1 MLPLLL
7 LSSLASL
14 SVAIPLQPRSVKWAP
29 CRDIKLNTT
38 WTYDCGTL
46 NVPLDYGPTPKRT
59 VNTTGTIDLQ
69 FVRIPAAEQPSKGS
83 VFFNFGGPGFPA
95 RNTLVGSG
103 AKFLAAT
110 GGEYDLVT
118 FDPRGTGTTI
128 PFNCTSDPTELFS
141 LSDGFTVGTV
151 SEVDGSNFAHAK
163 HVASI
168 CAAYHQ
174 DIGPF
179 IGTSDFVND
188 LISAVDAIE
197 DDKMLRFWGISYGTT
212 VGATVAAMYPER
224 IDRIVLDAVQNIHEY
239 YNSPAT
245 YQQWEGSDKTFS
257 GIWSTC
263 FDAGPELCPLSAS
276 FDNAVELEN
285 AVWDLANSL
294 KQHPINAGAN
304 ESVVVDYP
312 KMRSFIAQN
321 LYSTGGWPS
330 AVAIIQLLLEG
341 ETGDDLLA
349 ILDTIFTNSPAEG
362 LPEALAS
369 TALLGIQCSDAKSRS
384 DTLEELQPALDRL
397 RNTSRVM
404 GDISSL
410 TAMSCATWKFDN
422 KYRYD
427 GEWANLTTHHP
438 MMLVANT
445 FDGHTPPQSAY
456 NTSAVF
462 EDSVVLEINGY
473 GHSSANLVSKCATQH
488 LATYFV
494 NGTLP
499 EPHTMCQVDLLP
511 YHPAPSA

>member
-7 LSSLASL
+7 LSSFACLA
-14 SVAIPLQPRSVKWAP
+14 AAGPLHPRTVKWGA
-29 CRDIKLNTT
+29 CADISLNTT
-38 WTYDCGTL
+38 WDYECGTL
-46 NVPLDYGPTPKRT
+46 TVPLDHGARSNRT
-59 VNTTGTIDLQ
+59 VNLQ
-69 FVRIPAAEQPSKGS
+69 LVRVPAPEQPSKGS

-118 FDPRGTGTTI
+118 FDPRGTGNTI
-128 PFNCTSDPTELFS
+128 PFNCTDDPIELYA
-141 LSDGFTVGTV
+141 LSNGLRVDTTD
-151 SEVDGSNFAHAK
+151 EVDGLNFAHAK
-163 HVASI
+163 QLSSL
-168 CAAYHQ
+168 CAAYHK
-174 DIGPF
+174 DIGQF
-179 IGTSDFVND
+179 VGTADFVND
-188 LISAVDAIE
+188 LITAVDAIE

-212 VGATVAAMYPER
+212 VGATVAAMYPKR
-224 IDRIVLDAVQNIHEY
+224 IDRIVLDAVQNVHDY

-276 FDNAVELEN
+276 FENATELED
-285 AVWDLANSL
+285 AVWELTNSL
-294 KQHPINAGAN
+294 RLHPINAGAN
-304 ESVVVDYP
+304 DSAVIDYP
-312 KMRSFIAQN
+312 KMRTFLAQN
-321 LYSTGGWPS
+321 LYSTAGWPKT
-330 AVAIIQLLLEG
+330 AAIIQLLLEG
-341 ETGDDLLA
+341 KTGDDLLE
-349 ILDTIFTNSPAEG
+349 ILDPIFTNSPRES
-362 LPEALAS
+362 LPESTAS
-369 TALLGIQCSDAKSRS
+369 AALLGIQCSDARSRS

-404 GDISSL
+404 GDLSSL
-410 TAMSCATWKFDN
+410 TAMSCANWKFDN

-427 GEWANLTTHHP
+427 GGWVNLTTHHP
-438 MMLVANT
+438 MMLVTNT

-456 NTSAVF
+456 NASAIF
-462 EDSVVLEINGY
+462 GESVVLEINGY

-499 EPHTMCQVDLLP
+499 EPHTLCQVDLLP